1 MSLRTWLLGKL
12 LREDEKVVVD
22 TPCIP
27 DAKGGGASEE
37 IKKSERVK
45 KNIYLR
51 CGRYNINAHST
62 GWGTVDTLAQAE
74 YVLEY
79 LEFNGFPKKLSTMN
93 LVKSKK
99 KKSNEYYNAI
109 RRLARKDKKWLER
122 NK

>member
-79 LEFNGFPKKLSTMN
+79 LEFN
-93 LVKSKK
+93 VKSKK